1 MNKILIYTKILF
13 LDTFKS
19 GSFLFWVIL
28 FPIFMSV
35 LLGSM
40 FSIVYSSNDN
50 DIHYKY
56 SYYITPESDYEFVLD
71 YLDDDTFTLT
81 KATSEEQAKLLAQE
95 NKLNGYL
102 IIDSTFNIHSDN
114 YYYLSAY
121 IEQINSIIKVNTY
134 NQMGISVSDKV
145 VNVDK
150 SYKEASSFDVMT
162 YGMAFLAVFH
172 LITVAVS
179 FTKLKKSLTIY
190 RTTLS
195 TKLIDYN
202 IAMGIVIVISSLI
215 TFYIVALF
223 GKYAFGANSD
233 VNLFSIN
240 IIILVMILSLFTTC
254 VSFIVKDEKMASS
267 ILTPLGFLSGIY
279 MPLFR
284 DLTFF
289 KYVIKVNPL
298 AQMVVYFDEK
308 YYDVSLSYTKYNIT
322 IMQIFLTTIAWVV
335 VVIIINKML
344 GGRKNVHTN

>member
-1 MNKILIYTKILF
+1 MNKILIYIKILF

-40 FSIVYSSNDN
+40 FSVVYSSSES

-71 YLDDDTFTLT
+71 YLDEDTFTLT
-81 KATSEEQAKLLAQE
+81 KATSEEQAKAISQE
-95 NKLNGYL
+95 NKLDGYL
-102 IIDSTFNIHSDN
+102 IIDSTFNIYSDK

-121 IEQINSIIKVNTY
+121 IEQVNSIIKVNTY

-150 SYKEASSFDVMT
+150 SYKEASSFDVMS

-172 LITVAVS
+172 LVTIAVS

-195 TKLIDYN
+195 TKLLDYN
-202 IAMGIVIVISSLI
+202 VAMGIVIVISSFI
-215 TFYIVALF
+215 TFYLVALF
-223 GKYAFGANSD
+223 GKYAFGANKD
-233 VNLFSIN
+233 VNLFGVDIF
-240 IIILVMILSLFTTC
+240 ILIMLLSVFTTC
-254 VSFIVKDEKMASS
+254 ISFIVKDEKMASS
-267 ILTPLGFLSGIY
+267 ILSPLGFLSGIY

-284 DLTFF
+284 DLSFF

-298 AQMVVYFDEK
+298 AQIAVYFDEK
-308 YYDVSLSYTKYNIT
+308 YYDVSLSYTKYNVT
-322 IMQIFLTTIAWVV
+322 LVQIFLTTAAWVV
-335 VVIIINKML
+335 IVIIINRML